1 MDKPVE
7 LRGPDTPQ
15 IELVHIL
22 TWLIK
27 NGFEMEEVTEVYH
40 SEYIYPDDAVVH
52 FIKKI
57 DYTEKSGDYIN
68 DSSMKV
74 SVQFEK
80 RADFKHI
87 IDTEDVDREYDREPD
102 VFIDELVKKIQ
113 KKQKRRTR
121 KSHKSI

>member
-1 MDKPVE
+1 MDKPRE
-7 LRGPDTPQ
+7 LRGPNTPQ

-27 NGFEMEEVTEVYH
+27 NGFEMENVTEVYH
-40 SEYIYPDDAVVH
+40 PRYTYPDNAVVH
-52 FIKKI
+52 FKKGI
-57 DYTEKSGDYIN
+57 DYSEESGNYIN

-74 SVQFEK
+74 SIQFEK

-87 IDTEDVDREYDREPD
+87 IDTEDGDQEYDREPD